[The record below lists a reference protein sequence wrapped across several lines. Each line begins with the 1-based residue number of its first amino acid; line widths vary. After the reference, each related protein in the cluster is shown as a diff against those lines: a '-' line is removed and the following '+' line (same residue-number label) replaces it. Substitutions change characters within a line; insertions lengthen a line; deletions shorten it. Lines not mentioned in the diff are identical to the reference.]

1 MSAPTKRFWKSI
13 ADIDWEIKRLEQ
25 EIRELEIQRAVMVSQ
40 FSTTANPPMSAV
52 EVIKLREYDQA
63 FYEDVSS

>member
-1 MSAPTKRFWKSI
+1 MSNTRFWKSL

-25 EIRELEIQRAVMVSQ
+25 EIHKLEIQRAVMVSQ

-52 EVIKLREYDQA
+52 EMIKLRK
-63 FYEDVSS
+63 V